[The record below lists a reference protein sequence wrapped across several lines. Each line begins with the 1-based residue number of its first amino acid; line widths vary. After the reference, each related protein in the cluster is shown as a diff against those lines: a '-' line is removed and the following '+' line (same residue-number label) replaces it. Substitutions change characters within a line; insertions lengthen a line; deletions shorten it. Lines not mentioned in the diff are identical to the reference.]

1 MVFLFPRSWAL
12 GWSPALA
19 LAPTSDP
26 SLQFVYTALACIC
39 TYRPWL
45 PNLYLPVLA
54 QICIYQPCLPKL
66 HLLAL
71 GPKLHLPT
79 LAPVMVPPVCFY
91 QSRSRFYYYYHSHQY
106 YHEPLPP
113 PLLLQLLLLP
123 LPPLLLIITRD
134 TFTAAKSALNGP
146 QNVFDE
152 NVMCC
157 FGRFVDI
164 MAKVFLIGEAAVIF
178 KEIDGWLFLK

>member
-1 MVFLFPRSWAL
+1 MILSDKTMKCSTKGVAQMVFLFPRSWAL

-79 LAPVMVPPVCFY
+79 LTPVMVPPVCFY
-91 QSRSRFYYYYHSHQY
+91 QSRSRFYYYYHSH
-106 YHEPLPP
+106 
-113 PLLLQLLLLP
+113 
-123 LPPLLLIITRD
+123 
-134 TFTAAKSALNGP
+134 
-146 QNVFDE
+146 
-152 NVMCC
+152 
-157 FGRFVDI
+157 
-164 MAKVFLIGEAAVIF
+164 
-178 KEIDGWLFLK
+178 